1 MAAAMAADG
10 HAWWANLT
18 VLDLGGA
25 CPCTTPTRPA
35 RGSLPLRIQSSPAW
49 PRIGMDRACGAPT
62 GGNHIGCEGARALGA
77 SLAQL
82 PQLDTL
88 LVNRGVEIPVRALRE
103 GTVARL
109 DFAHTTLQPEDAV
122 LVAAAIRCG
131 AEERVNRLRLSPDNC
146 AWAKVR
152 ACVHGGPCLAAG
164 LSMCAGLGGVR
175 FSLGGYIG

>member
-1 MAAAMAADG
+1 VRALAPPPRGLHGVRCLYAFKA
-10 HAWWANLT
+10 
-18 VLDLGGA
+18 
-25 CPCTTPTRPA
+25 RPRGLALEWIA
-35 RGSLPLRIQSSPAW
+35 RAGPP
-49 PRIGMDRACGAPT
+49 